1 MNGEA
6 IPDRARLR
14 AASIARLRHAVA
26 VAGLVTSSLIVVF
39 LAALFALLDDMR
51 SRTGVMAVVVVAALL
66 GAAFVL
72 CLFALRRQ
80 EQDPP
85 LLPGADKQTRT
96 AVARALRSGR
106 SDDPRVDAIARDFAE
121 RTLRRP
127 WALWLFGF
135 FVLLEATVT
144 VLRLLDG
151 DGDALLSGVLT
162 VSFALMGGAALV
174 NRRRNRAYLA
184 QPAPARAT
192 DTAA

>member
-6 IPDRARLR
+6 IPDRERLR
-14 AASIARLRHAVA
+14 AASIARLRHAA
-26 VAGLVTSSLIVVF
+26 KVAGIVTLAIVVVF
-39 LAALFALLDDMR
+39 VGVMFVVLDDMR
-51 SRTGVMAVVVVAALL
+51 SREGAMAVVVAAAILVAA
-66 GAAFVL
+66 AAVSAIL
-72 CLFALRRQ
+72 LRRL

-85 LLPGADKQTRT
+85 LLPGADKKTRD

-121 RTLRRP
+121 RSLRRP
-127 WALWLFGF
+127 WTLWLFAF

-144 VLRLLDG
+144 VMRLLDG

-162 VSFALMGGAALV
+162 VTFLVLGAASV
-174 NRRRNRAYLA
+174 VTQRRNRAYLA
-184 QPAPARAT
+184 HPAPARAT